1 MGLGDPTRS
10 STQQID
16 LVKETMEQEIHHCKK
31 RVTEEDTMT
40 WDKEMREAKRT
51 INMTDPD
58 LVRLDLEQVRKRAG
72 KYQHKSMGNPRTEFQ
87 RVTNDSCQRRPMEYC
102 LTSPEK

>member
-1 MGLGDPTRS
+1 
-10 STQQID
+10 
-16 LVKETMEQEIHHCKK
+16 
-31 RVTEEDTMT
+31 
-40 WDKEMREAKRT
+40 
-51 INMTDPD
+51 MTDPD